1 MKRLIV
7 ASGNQGKLKEIRQI
21 LSPLDFDVIPQSEY
35 GVPDAEEPHA
45 TFLENALEK
54 ARHASRLTGMA
65 ALSDDSG
72 ICVAALNG
80 EPGIHSA
87 RYAGEPRSD
96 EKNNLKLLDALRNS
110 EDRRAHYY
118 CVIVC
123 LRHAMDPEP
132 LIAEGKWQG
141 EILKAPRGEG
151 GFGYDPLFF
160 DPVLGKTAAELD
172 LAIKN
177 RVSHRAHALADL
189 LKKLGSL

>member
-1 MKRLIV
+1 MIRLVI

-65 ALSDDSG
+65 ALADDSG

-87 RYAGEPRSD
+87 RYAGEPKSD
-96 EKNNLKLLDALRNS
+96 EKNNLKLLDALKNS
-110 EDRRAHYY
+110 GDRRAHYY

-141 EILKAPRGEG
+141 EILQAPRGEG

-160 DPVLGKTAAELD
+160 DPMLGKTAAELD
-172 LAIKN
+172 IAIKN
-177 RVSHRAHALADL
+177 RVSHRAHALSDL

>member
-1 MKRLIV
+1 MKRLVI
-7 ASGNQGKLKEIRQI
+7 ASGNQGKLREIRQI
-21 LSPLDFDVIPQSEY
+21 LSPLEFDVTAQSEY

-65 ALSDDSG
+65 ALADDSG

-87 RYAGEPRSD
+87 RYAGEPKSD
-96 EKNNLKLLDALRNS
+96 EKNNLKLLDALKNS

-141 EILKAPRGEG
+141 EILQVPRGEG

-177 RVSHRAHALADL
+177 RVSHRARALSDL

>member
-1 MKRLIV
+1 MKRLVV
-7 ASGNQGKLKEIRQI
+7 ASGNQGKLREIRQI

-35 GVPDAEEPHA
+35 GVLDAEEPHA

-87 RYAGEPRSD
+87 RYAGEPKSD

-141 EILKAPRGEG
+141 EILKAPRGKG

-172 LAIKN
+172 HAIKN
-177 RVSHRAHALADL
+177 RVSHRAHALSDL
-189 LKKLGSL
+189 LKKLGSP

>member
-1 MKRLIV
+1 MKRLVI
-7 ASGNQGKLKEIRQI
+7 ASGNQGKLREIRQI
-21 LSPLDFDVIPQSEY
+21 LSPLEFDVTAQSEY

-65 ALSDDSG
+65 ALADDSG

-80 EPGIHSA
+80 EPGIRSA
-87 RYAGEPRSD
+87 RYAGEPKSD
-96 EKNNLKLLDALRNS
+96 EKNNLKLLDALKNS

-141 EILKAPRGEG
+141 EILQVPRGEG

-172 LAIKN
+172 IAIKN
-177 RVSHRAHALADL
+177 RVSHRAHALSDL